1 METVNLAAQNA
12 PPSNTASQLPS
23 VLVRTFLAVLAQAP
37 AGLSEVKTASLSHVM
52 TRHNAIIASPEPCET
67 LMLTICASTRLHS
80 LHTQEGEDA
89 TAVRLFA
96 CYLAAITH
104 DFEHRGVTNDFL
116 IRCSDP
122 LALIYND
129 ISPLVSTLVEN
140 LTDKRFGCSC
150 CIAAATA
157 NLGWLGLAWLT
168 TWPLQY
174 VLGWQVCQQCSLP
187 DTQAAERAVSS
198 WQI

>member
-1 METVNLAAQNA
+1 MLTLC
-12 PPSNTASQLPS
+12 
-23 VLVRTFLAVLAQAP
+23 
-37 AGLSEVKTASLSHVM
+37 
-52 TRHNAIIASPEPCET
+52 ASPSAC
-67 LMLTICASTRLHS
+67 S
-80 LHTQEGEDA
+80 LPTQEGEDA

-129 ISPLVSTLVEN
+129 ISPLVSTLVVY
-140 LTDKRFGCSC
+140 LTDERFGCSC
-150 CIAAATA
+150 CIATAKA
-157 NLGWLGLAWLT
+157 NLAWLGLAWLT

-174 VLGWQVCQQCSLP
+174 VLGWQVCQQCNLP
-187 DTQAAERAVSS
+187 DTQAAERTVSGS
-198 WQI
+198 QI